1 MSAASNLPTAN
12 TGDPQEIQGIVE
24 AIASRNTADTVTF
37 LLKYP
42 DDIITAVIERVNPAQ
57 RQNLIAAFPSSRR
70 QMLLAAARPEDL
82 RQWLHNDS
90 YPEESIGRI
99 MDAPLATFPQE
110 TTIAEAT
117 EGLRALVTKA
127 FVTYL
132 WVVDSEE
139 RFVGVV
145 VMREMLLGR
154 PQQTLRDIMIPNP
167 FFLNPEMS
175 RADAMKA
182 ALSKHFPVYPVCD
195 AERRLVGTVRGS
207 VLFEA
212 QAMELSGQA
221 GAMVGVEREE
231 RLSTHW
237 WRSFLF
243 RHPWLQLNLFTAFIA
258 AAVVGIFEHTLDRL
272 VILAVFL
279 PVLAG
284 QSGNTGCQALAV
296 TLRGMTL
303 GELTPDK
310 SRALVYKEALLG
322 FCNGALV
329 GVSAALGM
337 LFYALSQDNP
347 SAWMLAVITLLA
359 MIGSCVMSGIA
370 GSLVPLTLK
379 RLGAD
384 PATASSIFLTTATDV
399 VSMGTFLGLA
409 TLLI

>member
-1 MSAASNLPTAN
+1 
-12 TGDPQEIQGIVE
+12 
-24 AIASRNTADTVTF
+24 
-37 LLKYP
+37 
-42 DDIITAVIERVNPAQ
+42 
-57 RQNLIAAFPSSRR
+57 
-70 QMLLAAARPEDL
+70 
-82 RQWLHNDS
+82 
-90 YPEESIGRI
+90 
-99 MDAPLATFPQE
+99 MDAPIAVFPQE

-117 EGLRALVTKA
+117 QGLRALVTKA

-132 WVVDSEE
+132 WVVDADE

-154 PQQTLRDIMIPNP
+154 PEQTLREIMIPNP

-175 RADAMKA
+175 CADAMKT

-195 AERRLVGTVRGS
+195 AERRLIGTVRGT

-212 QAMELSGQA
+212 QAFELSAQA
-221 GAMVGVEREE
+221 GSMVGVEKEE

-243 RHPWLQLNLFTAFIA
+243 RHPWLQLNLLTAFIA
-258 AAVVGIFEHTLDRL
+258 AAVVGLFEDTLHRVVL
-272 VILAVFL
+272 LAVFL

-310 SRALVYKEALLG
+310 SRALVMKEALLG
-322 FCNGALV
+322 FCNGTLV
-329 GVSAALGM
+329 GVSAGLGM
-337 LFYALSQDNP
+337 LVYALSQKNP
-347 SAWMLAVITLLA
+347 AAYQLAGITMAA
-359 MIGSCVMSGIA
+359 MIASCVMSGVA
-370 GSLVPLTLK
+370 GAMVPLTLK
-379 RLGAD
+379 RFGAD

-399 VSMGTFLGLA
+399 VSMGCFLGLA